1 MKYLIR
7 ITLMAGFFYLTSC
20 NKVLDVAPLQSIDA
34 ETAIETDEDVNAAVV
49 GCYAILGTGQLYG
62 TNLFLLP
69 DLLASESYCQ
79 WRGTF
84 QGQRQVASKTMT
96 ADNSESSRT
105 WVAGY
110 RAINNANLVLANLE
124 KVKDPGL
131 KEQYEGEALFVRGIM
146 HFELARLFA
155 LPWGATTNNSQ
166 IGVVIKTTPTT
177 TEAQAS
183 KSIPR
188 SSVAE
193 VYTQVIDDL
202 ENAAALL
209 PEDNGTRASRYTAL
223 AFLSRVYLQQ
233 GEYVKARDAANEV
246 IESGYYALNAS
257 VSAAFSNKNT
267 KESIWEI
274 QQNDQNNAGQSNDG
288 MATFY
293 ANLIGIGRADV
304 RIVSAFLSTYPS
316 GDLRRS
322 EWYYLGETRTTS
334 NFCSKW
340 KAFAQNLPVVRI
352 AEMYLTRAECNLRL
366 STSIGDSPDNDM
378 AEVRNSIRT
387 NSSFSTSVTLADV
400 LKEREIE
407 LAFEGVR
414 IHDFKRLKKSTGTF
428 AWDNAKLV
436 MPIPRR
442 EVDATGGII
451 EQNSGY

>member
-1 MKYLIR
+1 
-7 ITLMAGFFYLTSC
+7 MAGFFYLTSC

-49 GCYAILGTGQLYG
+49 GCYSILGGGQLYG

-69 DLLASESYCQ
+69 DLLASESYCT

-96 ADNSESSRT
+96 ADNSESART

-110 RAINNANLVLANLE
+110 RAINNANLVLANLD
-124 KVKDPGL
+124 KVSDPGL
-131 KEQYEGEALFVRGIM
+131 KAQYEGEALFVRGIL
-146 HFELARLFA
+146 HFELVRLYA
-155 LPWGATTNNSQ
+155 KPWGATTDNSH

-183 KSIPR
+183 QSTPR
-188 SSVAE
+188 TSVAN

-233 GEYVKARDAANEV
+233 NEYAKARDAASEV

-304 RIVSAFLSTYPS
+304 RISSAFLANYPS

-334 NFCSKW
+334 NFCGKW

-387 NSSFSTSVTLADV
+387 NSAFSASVTLADV

-414 IHDFKRLKKSTGTF
+414 IHDFKRLKKSTGAF
-428 AWDNAKLV
+428 AWDDAKLV

>member
-1 MKYLIR
+1 MKYIIR
-7 ITLMAGFFYLTSC
+7 ITLMAGFLYLASC
-20 NKVLDVAPLQSIDA
+20 KKALDVAPLQSIDA
-34 ETAIETDEDVNAAVV
+34 ETAIENDEDVNAAVV
-49 GCYAILGTGQLYG
+49 GCYSILGTGQLYG

-69 DLLASESYCQ
+69 DLLASENYCT

-84 QGQRQVASKTMT
+84 QGQRQVATKTMT
-96 ADNSESSRT
+96 ADNSESART

-110 RAINNANLVLANLE
+110 RAINNANLVLANLD
-124 KVKDPGL
+124 KVKDPSL
-131 KEQYEGEALFVRGIM
+131 KDQYEGEALFVRGIM
-146 HFELARLFA
+146 HFELVRLFA
-155 LPWGATTNNSQ
+155 LPWGATADNSH
-166 IGVVIKTTPTT
+166 IGIVIKTTATK
-177 TEAQAS
+177 TEEQAS
-183 KSIPR
+183 LSIPR
-188 SSVAE
+188 ASVAS
-193 VYTQVIDDL
+193 VYTQIINDL
-202 ENAAALL
+202 ESAADLL
-209 PEDNGTRASRYTAL
+209 PEDNGTRASKYTAL

-233 GEYVKARDAANEV
+233 GQYAKARDAASEV
-246 IESGYYALNAS
+246 IESEIYGLNAS

-304 RIVSAFLSTYPS
+304 RISPTFLSNYPT

-322 EWYYLGETRTTS
+322 EWYYLGATRTTS
-334 NFCSKW
+334 NFCGKW
-340 KAFAQNLPVVRI
+340 KAFAQNLPVLRI

-366 STSIGDSPDNDM
+366 STSVGDNPNNDM
-378 AEVRNSIRT
+378 AKLRNSIRT
-387 NSSFSTSVTLADV
+387 NSSFSSSVTLDDV

-414 IHDFKRLKKSTGTF
+414 IHDFKRLKKSTGAF

-442 EVDATGGII
+442 EVDATRGVIV
-451 EQNSGY
+451 QNAGY

>member
-1 MKYLIR
+1 
-7 ITLMAGFFYLTSC
+7 MAGFFYLTSC
-20 NKVLDVAPLQSIDA
+20 NKVLDVAPQQSIDA

-49 GCYAILGTGQLYG
+49 GCYSILGTGQLYG

-69 DLLASESYCQ
+69 DLLASESYCT

-96 ADNSESSRT
+96 ADNSESART

-110 RAINNANLVLANLE
+110 RAINNANLVLANLD
-124 KVKDPGL
+124 KVSDPGL
-131 KEQYEGEALFVRGIM
+131 KAQYEGEALFVRGIL
-146 HFELARLFA
+146 HFELVRLYA
-155 LPWGATTNNSQ
+155 KPWGATTDNSH

-183 KSIPR
+183 QSTPR
-188 SSVAE
+188 TSVAN

-233 GEYVKARDAANEV
+233 NEYAKARDAASEV

-304 RIVSAFLSTYPS
+304 RISSAFLSTYPS

-334 NFCSKW
+334 NFCGKW

-387 NSSFSTSVTLADV
+387 NSAFSASVTLADV

-414 IHDFKRLKKSTGTF
+414 IHDFKRLKKSTGAF
-428 AWDNAKLV
+428 AWDDAKLV